1 MRHRIL
7 VATVSVA
14 LGVTGDVADAQAAPR
29 DIVLEASHAG
39 PTTPLKIFGVAG
51 SIRLVG
57 WDRDSVMVTSRS
69 RPPGFFFIPDP
80 NGVKMGVDQFR
91 IGVLADRASDTVTP
105 YHFVVHLPRQ
115 SRIAVR
121 TTSADIDGTDVT
133 GWFATAS
140 GSIQLRGASATLDVE
155 SINGN
160 IDVSASAS
168 WLRAQTGRGRLIV
181 RGAVQDVDASTVD
194 GELDIATSAIMRGRF
209 SSVTGDIRY
218 AGAPAAGSIFDLSN
232 HSGAVD
238 MALPRDA
245 SVAFDLSSITGT
257 VENGLGQARPVAG
270 GAHSMRLTLGRGE
283 AQMTVRTFKGTV
295 RLRPS
300 QP

>member
-1 MRHRIL
+1 MMRQFL
-7 VATVSVA
+7 VATISVA
-14 LGVTGDVADAQAAPR
+14 VGAGVAGAQAGPR
-29 DIVLEASHAG
+29 DIVLEARHAG
-39 PTTPLKIFGVAG
+39 PNTPIKIFGVAG

-80 NGVKMGVDQFR
+80 AAVKLGVDQYR
-91 IGVLADRASDTVTP
+91 IGMLEDRESETVTP
-105 YHFVVHLPRQ
+105 YHFVVYVPRQ
-115 SRIAVR
+115 SKIAVR
-121 TTSADIDGTDVT
+121 TTSADINGTDVS
-133 GWFATAS
+133 GWFSTGS
-140 GSIQLRGASATLDVE
+140 GSVQLAGAAASTLDVE

-160 IDVSASAS
+160 IDVNASAS
-168 WLRAQTGRGRLIV
+168 WLRARTGRGRLIV
-181 RGAVQDVDASTVD
+181 RGQVQDVDASTVD
-194 GELDIATSAIMRGRF
+194 GELDVATSSVMRGRF

-218 AGAPAAGSIFDLSN
+218 AGAPAAGSIFDFSN

-245 SVAFDLSSITGT
+245 SASFDLSSITGA
-257 VENGLGQARPVAG
+257 VESVLGQARPVAG
-270 GAHSMRLTLGRGE
+270 GAHALRLSLGRGD
-283 AQMTVRTFKGTV
+283 AQLTVRTFKGTI